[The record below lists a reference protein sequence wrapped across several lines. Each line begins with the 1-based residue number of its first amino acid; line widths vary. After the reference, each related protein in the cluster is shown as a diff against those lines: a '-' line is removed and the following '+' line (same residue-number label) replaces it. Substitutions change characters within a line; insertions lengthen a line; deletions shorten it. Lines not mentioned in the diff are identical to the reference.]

1 MLLQIH
7 SLGYHLT
14 KTAWV
19 ANFFFLLNS

>member
-19 ANFFFLLNS
+19 AKLFFSFK